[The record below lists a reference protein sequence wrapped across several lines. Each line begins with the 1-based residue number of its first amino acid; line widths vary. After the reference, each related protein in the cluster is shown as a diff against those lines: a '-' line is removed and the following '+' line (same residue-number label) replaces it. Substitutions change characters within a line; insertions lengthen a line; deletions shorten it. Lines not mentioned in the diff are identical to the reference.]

1 MNLQALVSVS
11 QYDTERV
18 LREHLAEF
26 GVQVQQGTEPVAIE
40 QDAECVTVTLKRTG
54 KDGEEEMETLKATY
68 VIGADGA
75 RGKPHCRCMDVMI
88 RRPAP

>member
-1 MNLQALVSVS
+1 MS

-26 GVQVQQGTEPVAIE
+26 GVHVERGTEPVAIE
-40 QDAECVTVTLKRTG
+40 QDAECVTVRLKRTG
-54 KDGEEEMETLKATY
+54 KDGEEEVETVKATY

-75 RGKPHCRCMDVMI
+75 RGKPHCRRMYVMI
-88 RRPAP
+88 